1 MLIKLTYQGKGTPTL
16 VNLQNVKNIFSILD
30 KRNDKVATK
39 IEYIDG
45 TYVNVE
51 EDIKTIYEIQW
62 KMMNGTCDMDF
73 EVPSVDD
80 MINNS
85 YYENGGNGDRHWIG
99 QRNNQPRKRVYRN
112 NYDNQNNY

>member
-16 VNLQNVKNIFSILD
+16 VNLQNVKNIYPILD
-30 KRNDKVATK
+30 KRNDKVVTK

-62 KMMNGTCDMDF
+62 KMMNGSCDMDF
-73 EVPSVDD
+73 VVPSVDD
-80 MINNS
+80 MISNS

-99 QRNNQPRKRVYRN
+99 QRTNNYRKKTYNR
-112 NYDNQNNY
+112 YDNQNNY

>member
-16 VNLQNVKNIFSILD
+16 VNLRNVKNVYPILD
-30 KRNDKVATK
+30 KRNNKIATK
-39 IEYIDG
+39 VEYIDG

-51 EDIKTIYEIQW
+51 EDIKKIYEIQW
-62 KMMNGTCDMDF
+62 LMMNGSCDMDF
-73 EVPSVDD
+73 VVPSVDD

-99 QRNNQPRKRVYRN
+99 QRPNNPRKRTYR
-112 NYDNQNNY
+112 NYDNQDNY

>member
-16 VNLQNVKNIFSILD
+16 VNLNNVKSVYPIHD
-30 KRNDKVATK
+30 RRNDEIVTK
-39 IEYIDG
+39 IEFVDG
-45 TYVNVE
+45 SYVNVS
-51 EDIKTIYEIQW
+51 EDIKTIYQIQW

-85 YYENGGNGDRHWIG
+85 YHQTTRENYDN
-99 QRNNQPRKRVYRN
+99 QRPNYPRKRVYRD
-112 NYDNQNNY
+112 NYNNQNNY

>member
-30 KRNDKVATK
+30 KRNDKIATK

-62 KMMNGTCDMDF
+62 KMMNGICDMDF
-73 EVPSVDD
+73 EVPSVDE

-99 QRNNQPRKRVYRN
+99 QRTNQPRKRVYRD
-112 NYDNQNNY
+112 NYNNQNNY